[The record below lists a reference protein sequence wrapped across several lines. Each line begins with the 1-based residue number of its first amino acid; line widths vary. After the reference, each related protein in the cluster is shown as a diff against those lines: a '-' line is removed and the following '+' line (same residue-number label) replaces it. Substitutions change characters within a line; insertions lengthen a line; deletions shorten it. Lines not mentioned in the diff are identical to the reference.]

1 MSGTGP
7 SSSGGL
13 PGTTFFSKT
22 YDEALGLAVE
32 ARDYV
37 RDHARSD
44 ARALG
49 LSDGSLLSSE
59 TFRLTTRLTEV
70 MAWLLLQRARHAG
83 EMTAEEVREESHR
96 LRASNLC
103 LGAGL
108 ARLERLP
115 PGLQNLLERS
125 ERLYRRVLRLDEL
138 VIRDGA

>member
-1 MSGTGP
+1 MAGTGK
-7 SSSGGL
+7 SSPDGL
-13 PGTTFFSKT
+13 PATTFISKT
-22 YDEALGLAVE
+22 YDEAPGLVVE

-59 TFRLTTRLTEV
+59 TFRRTTRLTEV
-70 MAWLLLQRARHAG
+70 LAWLLLQRALHAG
-83 EMTAEEVREESHR
+83 EITAEEVREESNR
-96 LRASNLC
+96 LTASDLC

-115 PGLQNLLERS
+115 PRLQNLLEPS

-138 VIRDGA
+138 VMRDGA